1 MFPLTEAQILRTMAV
16 ACLAVALLVSA
27 FILFN
32 SGIIG
37 GSPSPSGAVEPLDAA
52 AGAAP
57 APETTTTPTQAAGAA
72 TIAAEAS
79 PAATVATTATTPS
92 GNTYIVQSGDSFYT
106 IARKYNT
113 SIAQIQQLNPDLDT
127 SNLATGTSV
136 NVP

>member
-37 GSPSPSGAVEPLDAA
+37 GSASHSGAAEPLDAV
-52 AGAAP
+52 AAP
-57 APETTTTPTQAAGAA
+57 APETASTPAQAAGAA
-72 TIAAEAS
+72 TAADAAS
-79 PAATVATTATTPS
+79 PAATVATTPTTPS